1 MNSKHSR
8 NGKILKKNLKDKL
21 LNLKERAKKRTSN
34 FSNEELK
41 NSTRIAKS
49 ATPKYTIDWYVKW
62 IASAFVLGAMSL
74 RGIPEY
80 QETDLILSII
90 GITLWLWVSV
100 IWKDRALILLN
111 GVGLLFLIRNIL
123 ELWVQ

>member
-1 MNSKHSR
+1 MN
-8 NGKILKKNLKDKL
+8 IKKNLKNKL
-21 LNLKERAKKRTSN
+21 KILREKAKKQSSN
-34 FSNEELK
+34 FSTEELQ
-41 NSTRIAKS
+41 NSTRIFKS

-111 GVGLLFLIRNIL
+111 GVGLLFLVRNIL

>member
-1 MNSKHSR
+1 MKNPFTK
-8 NGKILKKNLKDKL
+8 LYKKALDTTFT
-21 LNLKERAKKRTSN
+21 KE
-34 FSNEELK
+34 EIK
-41 NSTRIAKS
+41 NSTRISKS

-62 IASAFVLGAMSL
+62 VASSFVLAAMSL

-80 QETDLILSII
+80 QESDLILSVI

-100 IWKDRALILLN
+100 IWRDRALILLN
-111 GVGLLFLIRNIL
+111 GAGLLFLMRNLL

>member
-1 MNSKHSR
+1 MKNPFTK
-8 NGKILKKNLKDKL
+8 LYKKALDTTFT
-21 LNLKERAKKRTSN
+21 KE
-34 FSNEELK
+34 EIK
-41 NSTRIAKS
+41 NSTRISKS

-62 IASAFVLGAMSL
+62 VASSFVLAAMSL

-80 QETDLILSII
+80 QETDLILSVI

-100 IWKDRALILLN
+100 IWRDRALILFN
-111 GVGLLFLIRNIL
+111 GAGLLFLMRNLL

>member
-1 MNSKHSR
+1 MKNPFTKLYKKALDQTFSK
-8 NGKILKKNLKDKL
+8 
-21 LNLKERAKKRTSN
+21 
-34 FSNEELK
+34 EEIK
-41 NSTRIAKS
+41 NSTRISKS

-62 IASAFVLGAMSL
+62 VASAFVLAAMSL

-80 QETDLILSII
+80 QETDLILSVI

-100 IWKDRALILLN
+100 IWRDRALILLN
-111 GVGLLFLIRNIL
+111 GAGLLFLMRNLL